1 MRGAGRMGIAARLR
15 ERLLRGRGGFLRAK
29 DLQGEASGA
38 AGNGI
43 REETRSLTETAGGA
57 EEIRGALR
65 EANGVVRK
73 KTRKLTETAGG
84 AEETGGA
91 LKGAA
96 KGNTPVLGETFAGAG
111 GETPKALRESG
122 AEASGGREYDEAG
135 ARAYSLEHGE
145 APERLTAELRQG
157 AEASGGREYDEAGV
171 RAYLLEHG
179 EVLERLTAELRQGAE
194 GGDAPALLGRGAR
207 VVTRTPSD
215 RPRTIADAG
224 EMAEQ
229 YFRRTHI

>member
-15 ERLLRGRGGFLRAK
+15 ERFLRGRGGFLRAK
-29 DLQGEASGA
+29 DLQGEASGVPD
-38 AGNGI
+38 NGVKEQT
-43 REETRSLTETAGGA
+43 RNLMEEAGGA
-57 EEIRGALR
+57 EEATCALR
-65 EANGVVRK
+65 EADGVVRA
-73 KTRKLTETAGG
+73 KTRNLTETADGT
-84 AEETGGA
+84 EETGGA
-91 LKGAA
+91 LRGVDKG
-96 KGNTPVLGETFAGAG
+96 KTPALGETFEGAG
-111 GETPKALRESG
+111 GPAGCAPVGGEAPKALQE
-122 AEASGGREYDEAG
+122 
-135 ARAYSLEHGE
+135 
-145 APERLTAELRQG
+145 
-157 AEASGGREYDEAGV
+157 SGGREYDEAGV

-179 EVLERLTAELRQGAE
+179 EVLERLAAELRQGAE

>member
-1 MRGAGRMGIAARLR
+1 MGIAARLR

-29 DLQGEASGA
+29 DLQGEASGVPD
-38 AGNGI
+38 NGVK
-43 REETRSLTETAGGA
+43 EQTRNLMEAAGGA
-57 EEIRGALR
+57 EEATCALR
-65 EANGVVRK
+65 EADGVVRA
-73 KTRKLTETAGG
+73 KTRNLTETADG

-91 LKGAA
+91 LRGVDKG
-96 KGNTPVLGETFAGAG
+96 KTPALGETFEGAG
-111 GETPKALRESG
+111 GPAGNAPVGGEAPKALRE
-122 AEASGGREYDEAG
+122 
-135 ARAYSLEHGE
+135 
-145 APERLTAELRQG
+145 
-157 AEASGGREYDEAGV
+157 SGGREYDEAGV

-179 EVLERLTAELRQGAE
+179 EVLERLAAELRQGAE

>member
-15 ERLLRGRGGFLRAK
+15 ERLLRGRGRFLRAK
-29 DLQGEASGA
+29 DLQGEASRVPD
-38 AGNGI
+38 NGVKEQT
-43 REETRSLTETAGGA
+43 RNLMEEAGGA
-57 EEIRGALR
+57 EEATCALR
-65 EANGVVRK
+65 EADGVVRA
-73 KTRKLTETAGG
+73 KTRNLTEAAGG
-84 AEETGGA
+84 AEESGGA
-91 LKGAA
+91 LRGVDK
-96 KGNTPVLGETFAGAG
+96 GAG
-111 GETPKALRESG
+111 GPAGSAPVGGEAPKALQE
-122 AEASGGREYDEAG
+122 
-135 ARAYSLEHGE
+135 
-145 APERLTAELRQG
+145 
-157 AEASGGREYDEAGV
+157 SGGREYDEAGV

-179 EVLERLTAELRQGAE
+179 EVLERLAAELRQGAE

>member
-29 DLQGEASGA
+29 DLQGEASGVPD
-38 AGNGI
+38 NGVK
-43 REETRSLTETAGGA
+43 EQTRNLMEAAGGA
-57 EEIRGALR
+57 EEATCALR
-65 EANGVVRK
+65 EADGVVRA
-73 KTRKLTETAGG
+73 KTRNLTETADG

-91 LKGAA
+91 LRGVDKG
-96 KGNTPVLGETFAGAG
+96 KTPALGEPFEGAG
-111 GETPKALRESG
+111 GPAGNAPVGGEAPKALRE
-122 AEASGGREYDEAG
+122 
-135 ARAYSLEHGE
+135 
-145 APERLTAELRQG
+145 
-157 AEASGGREYDEAGV
+157 SGGREYDEAGV

-179 EVLERLTAELRQGAE
+179 EVLERLAAELRQGAE

>member
-29 DLQGEASGA
+29 DLQGEASGVPD
-38 AGNGI
+38 NGVK
-43 REETRSLTETAGGA
+43 EQTRNLMEAAGGA
-57 EEIRGALR
+57 EEATCALR
-65 EANGVVRK
+65 EADGVVRA
-73 KTRKLTETAGG
+73 KTRNLTETADG

-91 LKGAA
+91 LRGVDKG
-96 KGNTPVLGETFAGAG
+96 KTPALGETFEGAG
-111 GETPKALRESG
+111 GPAGNAPVGGEAPKALRE
-122 AEASGGREYDEAG
+122 
-135 ARAYSLEHGE
+135 
-145 APERLTAELRQG
+145 
-157 AEASGGREYDEAGV
+157 SGGREYDEAGV

-179 EVLERLTAELRQGAE
+179 EVLERLAAELRQGAE

>member
-29 DLQGEASGA
+29 DLQGEASGVPD
-38 AGNGI
+38 NGVKEQT
-43 REETRSLTETAGGA
+43 RNLMEEAGGA
-57 EEIRGALR
+57 EEATCTLR
-65 EANGVVRK
+65 EADGVVRA
-73 KTRKLTETAGG
+73 KTRNLTETADG

-91 LKGAA
+91 LRGVDKG
-96 KGNTPVLGETFAGAG
+96 KTPALGEPFEGAG
-111 GETPKALRESG
+111 GPAGSVPRGGEASKELRESG
-122 AEASGGREYDEAG
+122 EAV
-135 ARAYSLEHGE
+135 
-145 APERLTAELRQG
+145 
-157 AEASGGREYDEAGV
+157 SGGREYDEAGV

-179 EVLERLTAELRQGAE
+179 EVLERLAAELRQGAE

-207 VVTRTPSD
+207 IVTRTPSD

>member
-1 MRGAGRMGIAARLR
+1 MGIAARLR
-15 ERLLRGRGGFLRAK
+15 ERLLRGRGRFLRAK
-29 DLQGEASGA
+29 DLQGEASGVPDNGVKEQT
-38 AGNGI
+38 GNLM
-43 REETRSLTETAGGA
+43 EEAGGA
-57 EEIRGALR
+57 EEVTCALR
-65 EANGVVRK
+65 EADGVVRE
-73 KTRKLTETAGG
+73 KTRNLTETADG

-91 LKGAA
+91 LRGVDKG
-96 KGNTPVLGETFAGAG
+96 KTPALGETFEGAG
-111 GETPKALRESG
+111 GPAGCAPVGGEAPKALRE
-122 AEASGGREYDEAG
+122 
-135 ARAYSLEHGE
+135 
-145 APERLTAELRQG
+145 
-157 AEASGGREYDEAGV
+157 SGGREYDEAGV

-179 EVLERLTAELRQGAE
+179 EVLERLAAELRQGAE

>member
-15 ERLLRGRGGFLRAK
+15 ERFLRGRGGFLRAK
-29 DLQGEASGA
+29 DLQGEASGVPDNGVKEQT
-38 AGNGI
+38 GNLM
-43 REETRSLTETAGGA
+43 EEAGGA
-57 EEIRGALR
+57 EEATCALR
-65 EANGVVRK
+65 EADGVVRA
-73 KTRKLTETAGG
+73 KTRNLTETADG

-91 LKGAA
+91 LRGVDKGKMPA
-96 KGNTPVLGETFAGAG
+96 LGETFEGAG
-111 GETPKALRESG
+111 GPAGSAPVGGEAPKAL
-122 AEASGGREYDEAG
+122 
-135 ARAYSLEHGE
+135 
-145 APERLTAELRQG
+145 
-157 AEASGGREYDEAGV
+157 REYDEAGV

-179 EVLERLTAELRQGAE
+179 EVLERLAAELRQGAE

>member
-29 DLQGEASGA
+29 DLQGEASGVPD
-38 AGNGI
+38 NGVK
-43 REETRSLTETAGGA
+43 EQTRNLMEAAGGA
-57 EEIRGALR
+57 EEATCALR
-65 EANGVVRK
+65 EADGVVRA
-73 KTRKLTETAGG
+73 KTRNLTETADG

-91 LKGAA
+91 LRGVDKG
-96 KGNTPVLGETFAGAG
+96 KTPALGETFEGAG
-111 GETPKALRESG
+111 GPAGNAPVGGEAPKALRE
-122 AEASGGREYDEAG
+122 
-135 ARAYSLEHGE
+135 
-145 APERLTAELRQG
+145 
-157 AEASGGREYDEAGV
+157 SGGREYDEAGV

-179 EVLERLTAELRQGAE
+179 EVLERLAAELRQGAE
-194 GGDAPALLGRGAR
+194 GGDATALLGRGAR